1 MLADKTLFRESLRE
15 LTVIFVDSQDAT
27 VGRESG
33 FSAGPLLDLLAAV
46 FTCVAFG
53 LELFASMTTSHSPRK
68 DVAITNGVGIGRS
81 LRLPTDAEST
91 TTTGRSQKDRE
102 NGREEKKK
110 LKKLNTL
117 LLIISASWKPAGWNA
132 YTFSDKTFHVWF
144 PPVAK
149 GLCYYLPVGRL
160 FFLSRLLKRLVH

>member
-102 NGREEKKK
+102 NGREEKKNSK
-110 LKKLNTL
+110 NSTRYY
-117 LLIISASWKPAGWNA
+117 SSFRRAGNRPAGTPTLSLTKRS
-132 YTFSDKTFHVWF
+132 TF
-144 PPVAK
+144 
-149 GLCYYLPVGRL
+149 G
-160 FFLSRLLKRLVH
+160 SRLLRKDFVIIYLLAGCFFSLGF